1 MSKKKGRSIELFFV
15 DGTPDGMVTATIPFQ
30 WSGHVLVTRRT
41 QLKEAISR
49 SEAKRPG
56 VYLLIGDLDGENTL
70 YIGETDELKTR
81 LTQHAASKDWWDTA
95 ILITSNGEPLNKA
108 HVRYLEHKMFTAAK
122 WLNKITLSYGQAPSG
137 SPLSEAARAHMDDF
151 LENIYLV
158 LPALRFD
165 FFTAQ
170 VKDDSPASPDQTT
183 TDAVYFT
190 FNVAKHGITSR
201 ARWED
206 GKFVV
211 EAGSLTREKWA
222 STASHPTYKA
232 LFEELVDQGVLVPQ
246 GPHRVFAKSYVFNS
260 TSAAAAVISGRPASG
275 PKSWLV
281 ENTGQT
287 YGDWEAA
294 QLQAV
299 EPEEQ
304 P

>member
-1 MSKKKGRSIELFFV
+1 MSIKKGRSIELFFV
-15 DGTPDGMVTATIPFQ
+15 DGVPDGMVTATIPFQ

-49 SEAKRPG
+49 EEAKRPG
-56 VYLLIGDLDGENTL
+56 VYLLIGDKNGENSL

-108 HVRYLEHKMFTAAK
+108 HVRYLELRMFADAK
-122 WLNKITLSYGQAPSG
+122 SVNKIALSYGQSPSG

-170 VKDDSPASPDQTT
+170 AKDDSPSAPDQNTN
-183 TDAVYFT
+183 DAVYFT
-190 FNVAKHGITSR
+190 FEVPKHGIKSR
-201 ARWED
+201 ARWD
-206 GKFVV
+206 GGKFIV
-211 EAGSLTREKWA
+211 EAGSLARDKWA

-232 LFEELVDQGVLVPQ
+232 LFEELVDQGILTPQ
-246 GPHRVFAKSYVFNS
+246 GPHRIFSKSYVFNS
-260 TSAAAAVISGRPASG
+260 TSAAAAVVSGRPASG

-281 ENTGQT
+281 EDSGQT
-287 YGDWEAA
+287 YGEWEAA
-294 QLQAV
+294 QLNSVTQD
-299 EPEEQ
+299 E
-304 P
+304 

>member
-49 SEAKRPG
+49 DEAKRPG
-56 VYLLIGDLDGENTL
+56 VYLLIGEKDGQTTL
-70 YIGETDELKTR
+70 YVGETDELKTR

-108 HVRYLEHKMFTAAK
+108 HVRYLEHRMFTDAK
-122 WLNKITLSYGQAPSG
+122 WINKIALDYGQAPSG

-151 LENIYLV
+151 LENTYLV

-170 VKDDSPASPDQTT
+170 AKDDSPAAPDPTAI
-183 TDAVYFT
+183 DAVHFT
-190 FNVAKHGITSR
+190 FEVPKHGIKSR

-206 GKFVV
+206 GKFIV
-211 EAGSLTREKWA
+211 EAGSLAREKWA
-222 STASHPTYKA
+222 STALHPTYKA
-232 LFEELVDQGVLVPQ
+232 LFEELVDQGILVEQ
-246 GPHRVFAKSYVFNS
+246 GPHRVFSKSYVFNS

-287 YGDWEAA
+287 YGDWEAM

-299 EPEEQ
+299 EQEE
-304 P
+304 